1 MEVNS
6 LEGCIG
12 EAKAEW
18 LWQGELF
25 GEEGQRGQIDH
36 CLGGII

>member
-12 EAKAEW
+12 EAKAGW
-18 LWQGELF
+18 LCQGERF
-25 GEEGQRGQIDH
+25 GEEGQRGQLDH
-36 CLGGII
+36 CLGDII

>member
-12 EAKAEW
+12 EAKGVQGA
-18 LWQGELF
+18 LAGELF
-25 GEEGQRGQIDH
+25 GEEG
-36 CLGGII
+36 